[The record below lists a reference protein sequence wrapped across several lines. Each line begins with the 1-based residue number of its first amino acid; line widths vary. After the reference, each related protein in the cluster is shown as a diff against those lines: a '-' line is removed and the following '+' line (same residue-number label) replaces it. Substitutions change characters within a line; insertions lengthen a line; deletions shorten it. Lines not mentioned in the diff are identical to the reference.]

1 MRPARP
7 FAIYYSSV
15 SVIACVACGSGS
27 ASSGTSAGNAGSMSS
42 QSGAPATAG
51 ANSANGGGG
60 ASAGGGG
67 SGALGG
73 NEGSSVAGNGG
84 SAGAGAGGAAGA
96 AGSAGAIAT
105 PPGYTFEWSDEFDGP
120 NIDET
125 IWTIVDRAGT
135 AGNKEL
141 QYYTARKNAEP
152 GANVFIADG
161 ALVIEAR
168 EESWKGFNYTSAR
181 LNTLASPIAQFEY
194 GRMEAKAKL
203 PDVTGMWPAFWMEGI
218 NEAQVG
224 WPVGG
229 EIDIM
234 EGKGRLPNWC
244 SGALHRSLTP
254 GAGADIVSSQA
265 YTLPSGNFHDDW
277 HVFAAE
283 WDAQQIRWYVD
294 STLTQTVSRPTS
306 AGAPW
311 PFDQPFYFL
320 LNLAVGGN
328 FDGGQVPPAGMPAQR
343 YYVDYVRVFKKAM

>member
-1 MRPARP
+1 M
-7 FAIYYSSV
+7 
-15 SVIACVACGSGS
+15 SGS
-27 ASSGTSAGNAGSMSS
+27 AGGSSGASAIAGTGN
-42 QSGAPATAG
+42 
-51 ANSANGGGG
+51 GG
-60 ASAGGGG
+60 ASGSGGTSTSAAGQAGTAGG
-67 SGALGG
+67 
-73 NEGSSVAGNGG
+73 SSIV
-84 SAGAGAGGAAGA
+84 
-96 AGSAGAIAT
+96 T
-105 PPGYTFEWSDEFDGP
+105 PEGYTFEWSDEFNGP
-120 NIDET
+120 NVDESV
-125 IWTIVDRAGT
+125 WTIVDRAGT

-152 GANVFIADG
+152 GANVFIQDG

-168 EESWKGFNYTSAR
+168 EEAWMGFKYTSAR
-181 LNTLASPIAQFEY
+181 LNTLASPMAQFEY

-203 PDVTGMWPAFWMEGI
+203 PAVTGMWPAFWMEGI

-244 SGALHRSLTP
+244 SGALHRSNTP
-254 GAGADIVSSQA
+254 GSGADIVTSQQ

-283 WDAQQIRWYVD
+283 WDADQIRWYVD
-294 STLTQTVSRPTS
+294 SALFQTVKRPTAS
-306 AGAPW
+306 GQPW

-328 FDGGQVPPAGMPAQR
+328 FDGGQAPPAGMPAQR
-343 YYVDYVRVFKKAM
+343 YYVDYVRVFKKAI